1 MAEPAGICLA
11 TAMTSTSTLDPADP
25 ESWTPQ
31 HWSRQ
36 EWFYMW
42 TKGLDPWRIAVLCRV
57 PYRKVYDHIRTRII
71 YHPELFGQRLMVHD
85 QPALPPGGLKKPK
98 PTWEERAADLVDFRQ
113 VCGRFPRGYL
123 EGESS
128 LYSFL
133 QSQRGRYR
141 AGKLRES
148 RKSHLDENLPGWLTL
163 PKAEREHALWQ
174 QRLRE
179 LEKFLRQTERYP
191 RYETAASSSEK
202 VLAVWITHQ
211 RKQLRSGE
219 LSEPREKKLQK
230 AIPGWSLSS
239 GQSNEGR

>member
-1 MAEPAGICLA
+1 ME
-11 TAMTSTSTLDPADP
+11 STEE

-31 HWSRQ
+31 HWSRE

-57 PYRKVYDHIRTRII
+57 PYRKVYDHIRTRIT

-113 VCGRFPRGYL
+113 VYGRFPRGYL

-141 AGKLRES
+141 AGKLLRP
-148 RKSHLDENLPGWLTL
+148 RTHYLDENLPGWLTP
-163 PKAEREHALWQ
+163 PKAERESCLWE
-174 QRLRE
+174 QRLVE
-179 LEKFLRQTERYP
+179 AEEFLRDSGRFPQYK
-191 RYETAASSSEK
+191 TASNSAEK
-202 VLAVWITHQ
+202 VLAVWITRQ
-211 RKQLRSGE
+211 RDCHRRGKLEGRR
-219 LSEPREKKLQK
+219 REKLDAKL
-230 AIPGWSLSS
+230 PGWKVERDA
-239 GQSNEGR
+239 QSHEL

>member
-1 MAEPAGICLA
+1 MVWFPLPPFNGTPQTRAEAMRATVAESSVFCLA
-11 TAMTSTSTLDPADP
+11 TAMTSTSTLDPAET

-57 PYRKVYDHIRTRII
+57 PYRKVYDHIRTRIT
-71 YHPELFGQRLMVHD
+71 YHSELFGQRLMVHD

-113 VCGRFPRGYL
+113 VYGRFPRGYL

-133 QSQRGRYR
+133 QSQRGQIGR
-141 AGKLRES
+141 A
-148 RKSHLDENLPGWLTL
+148 H
-163 PKAEREHALWQ
+163 
-174 QRLRE
+174 
-179 LEKFLRQTERYP
+179 
-191 RYETAASSSEK
+191 
-202 VLAVWITHQ
+202 V
-211 RKQLRSGE
+211 
-219 LSEPREKKLQK
+219 
-230 AIPGWSLSS
+230 
-239 GQSNEGR
+239 

>member
-1 MAEPAGICLA
+1 
-11 TAMTSTSTLDPADP
+11 
-25 ESWTPQ
+25 
-31 HWSRQ
+31 
-36 EWFYMW
+36 MW

-57 PYRKVYDHIRTRII
+57 PYRKVSTTISA
-71 YHPELFGQRLMVHD
+71 PESLTTPNCSGSGSWSMISR
-85 QPALPPGGLKKPK
+85 PCRRAGLKKPK

-113 VCGRFPRGYL
+113 VYGRFPRGYL